1 MQTENGDRMKRV
13 IVDHYGGPEVL
24 RIVEEEVPRPGPGEV
39 RVRVLAAGVSYT
51 DAMLRVGSISRRAR
65 SPRSRPATS
74 SSASSRS
81 SVPDAHAFAWE
92 TVSAR

>member
-1 MQTENGDRMKRV
+1 MHTENGDRMKRV

-24 RIVEEEVPRPGPGEV
+24 RIVEGEVPRPGPGEV

-51 DAMLRVGSISRRAR
+51 DAMLRVGSYLGVPK
-65 SPRSRPATS
+65 PRSRPATS

-81 SVPDAHAFAWE
+81 SVPDAPASAWE